1 MTKES
6 SNSKTQEKQAPKSG
20 GPTNTPGEQ
29 QLKMISAVGYLGIL
43 FLVPFLMFPKEKFA
57 VFHANQG
64 LILLIMAVGLII
76 LMPIIGVVTFGL
88 GLLLYPLIW
97 IFIVA
102 MLVVGVVN
110 AFNGKMKRLPLVG
123 GFDMLKVQE

>member
-1 MTKES
+1 
-6 SNSKTQEKQAPKSG
+6 
-20 GPTNTPGEQ
+20 
-29 QLKMISAVGYLGIL
+29 
-43 FLVPFLMFPKEKFA
+43 MFPKEKFA

-64 LILLIMAVGLII
+64 LILLIVAVGLNI
-76 LMPIIGVVTFGL
+76 LMPIIGAVTFGL